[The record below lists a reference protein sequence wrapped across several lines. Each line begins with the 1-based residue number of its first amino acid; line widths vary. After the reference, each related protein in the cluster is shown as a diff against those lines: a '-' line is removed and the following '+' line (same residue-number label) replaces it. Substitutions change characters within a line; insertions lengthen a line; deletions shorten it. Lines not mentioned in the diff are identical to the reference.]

1 MKELIEVYHRFRAR
15 RGPDE
20 RGLRSFPWVA
30 AACAAEKLTILGF
43 YVDIST
49 GILSRVEADHVT
61 PIDEVIA

>member
-20 RGLRSFPWVA
+20 RGLRGFPWA
-30 AACAAEKLTILGF
+30 AAGAAPKLPILGC

-49 GILSRVEADHVT
+49 GILGAVEPDHVT
-61 PIDEVIA
+61 PIDEVMA